1 MWKLIELDEA
11 EMLIAE
17 YKYERISIQTLQ
29 KSIQYLPQI
38 DTEDLRK
45 CFLKEVEEE
54 IEKMIEEYENEQ
66 KRISKWSSL
75 HYDLSM
81 YIKTLQELLQK
92 FKS

>member
-1 MWKLIELDEA
+1 MWKLIEVDAVEKFIQDFRNPFW
-11 EMLIAE
+11 EMIDGDTQDLLI
-17 YKYERISIQTLQ
+17 RLLNS
-29 KSIQYLPQI
+29 LPQI
-38 DTEDLRK
+38 DIV
-45 CFLKEVEEE
+45 KEL
-54 IEKMIEEYENEQ
+54 EKMIEEYENEQ